1 MLSLHSCLGK
11 KLLTFPSNQSE
22 KNSVKTFV
30 ERGFDNWKKALKT
43 FSVHEKSQVHR
54 SAAVANASVDK
65 GVNVLATLSQN
76 KLKEMKNARQAL
88 LKILSS
94 LHFLS
99 QQGLA
104 IRGHTDETSNI
115 RQLLLLRSEDVPELK
130 IWLQRSKFKWLS
142 HDILNELLSLL
153 AFEVLNN
160 LLLDIRSAQFF
171 SIIIDETT
179 DLSTKEQVSV
189 CFRYVNASLEIEETF
204 LGFYETPSTTASSL
218 FTIAQ
223 DVLLRFNLNIE
234 NCRGQCYDGAANV
247 SGAITGLQSRIKELE
262 PRAIYVHCAAHT
274 LNLVVQDSMQNIT
287 EVRDF
292 LVVIRDLISFVK
304 GSPKRLAA
312 FTNIQQ
318 TTENEGEMQTSSL
331 RPFCPTR
338 WCLRIKSLQTVEKNF
353 HSLLLFL
360 NELSN
365 NCSEIGGK
373 ASGFLKF
380 CTKFET
386 LFLIKTMILIF
397 ERLEHVNAA
406 MQKKSLCFR
415 DINSLVDNLI
425 AILTTKRDNGFAHL
439 WKSVKECADE
449 LGLDEPSLSRP
460 RKLPR
465 RFDEGS
471 TAHMYNS
478 PEDMYRRLF
487 LEIVDRAISSLKE
500 RFKKETM
507 QHMDKLEK
515 FAITSSDT
523 EGIIS
528 FYGDDFNEGQ
538 LILHRDMFLDI
549 CKTKGVILN
558 SLCDVVSFLK
568 NADSVVLNVLSEYVK
583 FIRIIL
589 TIPVSSCT
597 AERSFSALRRLKT
610 YLRTTM
616 SQSRLND
623 LAVLHVH
630 KSQKPNFDAVAD
642 MFIKKNETR
651 RNAFFVE

>member
-1 MLSLHSCLGK
+1 MDKFLIKLPKNLPQPCSSTSVSESSTSTSEQQQKNENVEENASVRSQGSGKMRTFQKHWKNTFQWIDYKNNKVFCLVCTAAWEK
-11 KLLTFPSNQSE
+11 KLLIFPSNQGE

-43 FSVHEKSQVHR
+43 FSAHEKSQVHR

-94 LHFLS
+94 LQFLS

-189 CFRYVNASLEIEETF
+189 CFRYVNASFEIEETF

-218 FTIAQ
+218 FTIVQ

-247 SGAITGLQSRIKELE
+247 SGTITGLQSRIKELE

-318 TTENEGEMQTSSL
+318 TSGNEGEMQTSSL
-331 RPFCPTR
+331 RPLCPTR

-353 HSLLLFL
+353 IHYY
-360 NELSN
+360 
-365 NCSEIGGK
+365 
-373 ASGFLKF
+373 
-380 CTKFET
+380 
-386 LFLIKTMILIF
+386 
-397 ERLEHVNAA
+397 
-406 MQKKSLCFR
+406 CFSM
-415 DINSLVDNLI
+415 NYLTI
-425 AILTTKRDNGFAHL
+425 A
-439 WKSVKECADE
+439 V
-449 LGLDEPSLSRP
+449 
-460 RKLPR
+460 
-465 RFDEGS
+465 
-471 TAHMYNS
+471 
-478 PEDMYRRLF
+478 
-487 LEIVDRAISSLKE
+487 
-500 RFKKETM
+500 
-507 QHMDKLEK
+507 KLEEK
-515 FAITSSDT
+515 
-523 EGIIS
+523 
-528 FYGDDFNEGQ
+528 
-538 LILHRDMFLDI
+538 
-549 CKTKGVILN
+549 
-558 SLCDVVSFLK
+558 
-568 NADSVVLNVLSEYVK
+568 
-583 FIRIIL
+583 
-589 TIPVSSCT
+589 PVG
-597 AERSFSALRRLKT
+597 F
-610 YLRTTM
+610 
-616 SQSRLND
+616 
-623 LAVLHVH
+623 
-630 KSQKPNFDAVAD
+630 
-642 MFIKKNETR
+642 
-651 RNAFFVE
+651 